1 MALAAAMAVRAR
13 AHLPLALVWLNNPLT
28 LPLLIYAG
36 YQAGI
41 LLTGQPAAAFEFE
54 ASLRWFRQSIVDIG
68 LPLLLGS
75 VLLGLFS
82 ALASALLLRRGWLF
96 ALRLKR
102 RRRRRSPLSQ
112 QSKGPCQPDAHKRP
126 AGLNWVCGGF
136 VVGLLLTQHQCR
148 LHFGRPSG
156 RPDSRQ

>member
-1 MALAAAMAVRAR
+1 MTLAAAMAVRAR
-13 AHLPLALVWLNNPLT
+13 AHLPLTLVWLNNPLT

-102 RRRRRSPLSQ
+102 RRRRR
-112 QSKGPCQPDAHKRP
+112 
-126 AGLNWVCGGF
+126 
-136 VVGLLLTQHQCR
+136 
-148 LHFGRPSG
+148 
-156 RPDSRQ
+156 

>member
-1 MALAAAMAVRAR
+1 MLRRLCHWLILRLAVAA
-13 AHLPLALVWLNNPLT
+13 NPLT

-102 RRRRRSPLSQ
+102 RRRRR
-112 QSKGPCQPDAHKRP
+112 
-126 AGLNWVCGGF
+126 
-136 VVGLLLTQHQCR
+136 
-148 LHFGRPSG
+148 
-156 RPDSRQ
+156 